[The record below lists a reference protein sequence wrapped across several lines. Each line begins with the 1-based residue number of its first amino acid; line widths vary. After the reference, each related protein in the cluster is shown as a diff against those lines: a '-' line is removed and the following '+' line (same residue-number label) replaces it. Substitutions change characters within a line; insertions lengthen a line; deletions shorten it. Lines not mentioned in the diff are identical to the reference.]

1 MDHEQELASLRSRIA
16 RLEARDDIEALF
28 HRYLYS
34 LDLDRAEEVLSCFAD
49 DAVLNVLNFPPGSGK
64 DLRLVGPEGIRPL
77 YDRHA
82 GGSEPMIKG
91 GHHAANVSVQVS
103 ADAATGDLSAYFLTA
118 VGVRGFVQGG
128 MYQVRAER
136 RPEGWRVIEMN
147 IISGWGWSVEN
158 VKPVTEPVAASRA
171 WREGRPATA
180 GTGLPADPLAEHPR

>member
-1 MDHEQELASLRSRIA
+1 MDVQHEQLFTEKGRIRAIDALLARVA
-16 RLEARDDIEALF
+16 VLEAKDDVEALF

-49 DAVLNVLNFPPGSGK
+49 DAVLNVINFPPGSGK

-82 GGSEPMIKG
+82 GGAEPMIRG

-103 ADAATGDLSAYFLTA
+103 ADAMTGELSAYFLTA
-118 VGVRGFVQGG
+118 VGVRSFVQGG
-128 MYQVRAER
+128 MYQVRAARGED
-136 RPEGWRVIEMN
+136 GWRVTEMN
-147 IISGWGWSVEN
+147 IISGWGWSVADA
-158 VKPVTEPVAASRA
+158 KPVTEPVAASRA

-180 GTGLPADPLAEHPR
+180 DGR